1 LRSSVPHALIESI
14 DISRAR
20 AHPGVHLVLTGAD
33 FPVEYGI
40 LPVSQDERP
49 LCRDKV
55 RFVGDPVAAVI
66 ARDEQTASEAL
77 ALIDV
82 TYLPLPTISDVE
94 QALAPGETQLQ
105 DYAEEGNI
113 HRRLSYSFGDVDEA
127 LEQAD
132 HVFEDT
138 FLYESNTHMAME
150 QHASVASPLCAPCF
164 GQGAGDAGCPYPGHC
179 LSQRRWFRW

>member
-1 LRSSVPHALIESI
+1 MNHPNNLSENFRIIGKKRVRVDALSKVTGQTVFADDIALPRMLHCKLLRSSLPHARIESV

-20 AHPGVHLVLTGAD
+20 AHRGVHLVLTGQD

-66 ARDEQTASEAL
+66 AKDEQTATEAL
-77 ALIDV
+77 ALIKV
-82 TYLPLPTISDVE
+82 NYQPLPTIAYVKE
-94 QALAPGETQLQ
+94 ALAACETPLQ

-127 LEQAD
+127 LELAD
-132 HVFEDT
+132 HVF
-138 FLYESNTHMAME
+138 
-150 QHASVASPLCAPCF
+150 
-164 GQGAGDAGCPYPGHC
+164 
-179 LSQRRWFRW
+179 